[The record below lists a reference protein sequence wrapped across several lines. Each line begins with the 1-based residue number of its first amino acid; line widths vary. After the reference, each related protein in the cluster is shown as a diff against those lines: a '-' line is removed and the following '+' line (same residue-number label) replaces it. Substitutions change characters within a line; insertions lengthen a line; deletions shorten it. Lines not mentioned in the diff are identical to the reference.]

1 MTRRDPITDV
11 PARRALLALLAV
23 VVAGCGDGL
32 CHQDDVAEIAVPAGS
47 RLNAVDLGYFQ
58 AHLAEGSMVAVGD
71 DGLVLVASGGYAL
84 TEHRPV
90 AVDLRAVAFGPGSQI
105 FAAGAGGTLIRGQLD
120 ESTWQTVATGTTA
133 DLWRIAWLSVGT
145 ASTDGA
151 PNREYVLAVG
161 DGAVLVRDPVD
172 AQWDL
177 VPPPEG
183 GWGRLR
189 AIAGDDRIHVGGL
202 GGVVWSTDDPR
213 GTWTR
218 QDVGTDADLL
228 AGATGWSGE
237 AMLVGAR
244 GTIVHR
250 PEGAWVVLA
259 NDIED
264 DFIDL
269 DGVVGL
275 TADGRLHDLVLP
287 DEPETLGWSAPGAR
301 AIADDLEIVAVGAGM
316 ALRSAPYCG
325 R

>member
-47 RLNAVDLGYFQ
+47 RLNAVDLGYSQ

-71 DGLVLVASGGYAL
+71 DALVLVASGGYAL

-105 FAAGAGGTLIRGQLD
+105 FAAGAGGTLIRGQLG

-133 DLWRIAWLSVGT
+133 DLWRIAWRRAGP
-145 ASTDGA
+145 AGPGGA
-151 PNREYVLAVG
+151 PTREYVPAVG

-202 GGVVWSTDDPR
+202 GGVVWSTDGPR

-218 QDVGTDADLL
+218 QDAGTHRGLPNVGKSTLFNALTK
-228 AGATGWSGE
+228 AGIAAE
-237 AMLVGAR
+237 NYPFC
-244 GTIVHR
+244 TIE
-250 PEGAWVVLA
+250 P
-259 NDIED
+259 N
-264 DFIDL
+264 
-269 DGVVGL
+269 VGL
-275 TADGRLHDLVLP
+275 VELP
-287 DEPETLGWSAPGAR
+287 DPRLGPPAGDRGRRPDPRRRARRRRVAARRPAGHMDAPGRRHRRRPAR
-301 AIADDLEIVAVGAGM
+301 RRHRVV
-316 ALRSAPYCG
+316 R
-325 R
+325 